1 MGNHRADRRG
11 PRRADSSA
19 TPPARQAGGKRR
31 AERPAT
37 ASRGGVVRALP
48 SAPLLV
54 GVTALAVSGAGAVTA
69 GSVDSADVVASDLGQ
84 YAPANATSGTS
95 GTASSDLLRSRQAAV
110 SRDSARDALEDA
122 ADDKEVAAAERQA
135 EQRNAALQQFAQ
147 QAEEQADE
155 LALNR
160 WVLPV
165 TGYRITNTF
174 GLARSY
180 YSSGYHTG
188 LDFAASIGTPIVA
201 VANGTVTETGY
212 DGAYG
217 NKTVITLDDG
227 TELWFC
233 HQTSIDVQTG
243 DTVAAGDQI
252 GTVGSTGNSTGP
264 HLHLEVRPGAGDPVD
279 PAEALAVHGITV

>member
-31 AERPAT
+31 AERPAARRT
-37 ASRGGVVRALP
+37 GVVSALP

-69 GSVDSADVVASDLGQ
+69 GAVDSADVVANDLAQ
-84 YAPANATSGTS
+84 YAPANAASGKS

-122 ADDKEVAAAERQA
+122 AADKEVEQAEQQA

-165 TGYRITNTF
+165 TGYRLTNTF

-188 LDFAASIGTPIVA
+188 LDFAAPTGTPIVA

-233 HQTSIDVQTG
+233 HQTSITVNTG

-279 PAEALAVHGITV
+279 PAEALAVHGVTV